1 MKKFDNHLLPNGLW
15 YLVQAYL
22 ISTEWQW
29 YEDNNIKYESSTKL
43 TTAQLSNLIATAI
56 SWSVKRIQY
65 NTENT

>member
-1 MKKFDNHLLPNGLW
+1 MKKFNNHLLPNGLW

-29 YEDNNIKYESSTKL
+29 YKDHNIKYESATKL

-56 SWSVKRIQY
+56 
-65 NTENT
+65 N

>member
-1 MKKFDNHLLPNGLW
+1 MKKFNNYLLPNGLW

-22 ISTEWQW
+22 INTEWQW
-29 YEDNNIKYESSTKL
+29 YKDNNIKYESNTKL

-65 NTENT
+65 ETENN